1 MDTQG
6 TITLAGVVQKLIDRS
21 ILNEPQ
27 QAQISLSGA
36 DHLYDEVRVANVHK
50 WEVGKSVEVTIRPC
64 QQAA

>member
-21 ILNEPQ
+21 IVNEPQ

-36 DHLYDEVRVANVHK
+36 DHLYDEVRVPNVHK
-50 WEVGKSVEVTIRPC
+50 WEVGKGVEVTIRPRR
-64 QQAA
+64 QVA